1 MEYKELVEKL
11 NYYSKRY
18 YIEDDPVVSDAEYDR
33 LYSELLKMEAD
44 DPSVIAYDSPSQRVG
59 DLPVSSLDS
68 VAHEHKMLSLSN
80 AYSQEDLSRFVV
92 NIQKDIPSASFV
104 VEPKI
109 DGAAIVLTYENGKLV
124 RGATRGDG
132 TNGEDVTHNV
142 RTIRSLPLEIGY
154 KEKLIVRGG
163 EVFMPVA
170 SFERLNR
177 VNAENNKKLFVN
189 PRNAAA
195 GTLKLLDSK
204 LAYERGL
211 DAFIYG
217 IDSGGTESHF
227 DDMAFLKNYG
237 FNTNELIGRF
247 SSGDQIWEYV
257 EFIGSKRD
265 SLEYDIDGAV
275 VKVDSKA
282 SQRSLG
288 GATIKS
294 PKWAIAYKY
303 PAQEAITTLL
313 DVDFQ
318 VGRTGSITP
327 VAKLDPVFLAGSTI
341 SNATLHNEDEIE
353 RLGIKIGDKIAIRK
367 GGDIIPKVIRP
378 IADERDGTERD
389 VIFLS
394 NCPVCNSTLVKE
406 ETDIN
411 RKCINPACPAQLKL
425 SLLHFASRKAMD
437 IQGFG
442 EALVDKLVDD
452 GKIHDVS
459 EIYTVPLDY
468 LIEEDGFGEKSVE
481 KLTKAI
487 QSSKEKEFAKVL
499 YGLGLRHVGERT
511 AQVLAEHFGDI
522 DSLIKADVEMLTAVR
537 DIGAETAV
545 SIVNSFSNADLLG
558 IINRL
563 KMSGIK
569 FYQEKS
575 EISSDIL
582 GGDKSFVVTGTL
594 SLPRDHFKKLIEA
607 NGGRVLS
614 AVSGKL
620 DFLLV
625 GGDNAG
631 SKLEKAQKLGVTV
644 IDEEQLNKMLDGE

>member
-1 MEYKELVEKL
+1 MDYRELVDKL
-11 NYYSKRY
+11 NYYSKKY
-18 YIEDDPVVSDAEYDR
+18 YVEDNPAVTDAEYDE
-33 LYSELLKMEAD
+33 LYNQLLAIEAEN
-44 DPSVIAYDSPSQRVG
+44 PSIIAHDSPTQRVG
-59 DLPVSSLDS
+59 DKLVSSLES

-80 AYSQEDLSRFVV
+80 AYNKEELQRFIDTVLGDARGAV
-92 NIQKDIPSASFV
+92 FV

-109 DGAAIVLTYENGKLV
+109 DGAAIVLTYEDGKLV

-142 RTIRSLPLEIGY
+142 RTIRSLPLEIDY
-154 KEKLIVRGG
+154 KGKLIIRG

-177 VNAENNKKLFVN
+177 GFAENNKKLFAN

-195 GTLKLLDSK
+195 GSLKLLDSR

-211 DAFIYG
+211 DVFLYG
-217 IDSGGTESHF
+217 VDEGGTEHHY
-227 DDMAFLKNYG
+227 DDLQFLRDQG
-237 FNTNELIGRF
+237 FNVNELIGRF
-247 SSGDQIWEYV
+247 DIFEDIWAHV
-257 EFIGSKRD
+257 EMIGSKRD

-275 VKVDSKA
+275 IKVDSKS
-282 SQRSLG
+282 SQRSL

-303 PAQEAITTLL
+303 PSQEAVTTLR
-313 DVDFQ
+313 DVEFQ

-327 VAKLDPVFLAGSTI
+327 VAKLEPVFLAGSTI

-353 RLGIKIGDKIAIRK
+353 RLGIMIGDKVTIRK

-378 IADERDGTERD
+378 IVEERDGRERD
-389 VIFLS
+389 IIFLN
-394 NCPVCNSTLVKE
+394 NCPVCDSVLVKE

-452 GKIHDVS
+452 GKINDFAD
-459 EIYTVPLDY
+459 IYEKDFEY
-468 LIEEDGFGEKSVE
+468 LMDEDGYGEKSVQKIME
-481 KLTKAI
+481 AI
-487 QSSKEKEFAKVL
+487 NASKVKPFAKVL
-499 YGLGLRHVGERT
+499 YGLGLWHVGERT
-511 AQVLAEHFGDI
+511 AQVLADYFGDI
-522 DSLIKADVEMLTAVR
+522 DSLINADIQKLTAVR
-537 DIGAETAV
+537 DIGLETANA
-545 SIVNSFSNADLLG
+545 IVNSFSNDDLLD

-563 KMSGIK
+563 KMSGLSFIA
-569 FYQEKS
+569 EKS
-575 EISSDIL
+575 EPTSNVL
-582 GGDKSFVVTGTL
+582 GDKTFVVTGTL

-620 DFLLV
+620 DYLLV
-625 GGDNAG
+625 GENAG
-631 SKLEKAQKLGVTV
+631 SKLEKAEKLGVNV
-644 IDEEQLNKMLDGE
+644 IDEAGLMNMLGGE

>member
-1 MEYKELVEKL
+1 MDYKELVERL

-18 YIEDDPVVSDAEYDR
+18 YVEDDPVVSDAEYDK
-33 LYSELLKMEAD
+33 LYNELLQFEAD
-44 DPSVIAYDSPSQRVG
+44 DPSIIVHDSPSQRVG
-59 DLPVSSLDS
+59 DKPISGLDS
-68 VAHEHKMLSLSN
+68 ITHEHRMLSLSN
-80 AYSQEDLSRFVV
+80 AYSEEELNKFFDKIV
-92 NIQKDIPSASFV
+92 KEIPSATFV

-142 RTIRSLPLEIGY
+142 RTIRSLPLEIDY
-154 KEKLIVRGG
+154 KEKLIVRG

-177 VNAENNKKLFVN
+177 ISSENNKKTFVN

-204 LAYERGL
+204 IAYERGL

-217 IDSGGTESHF
+217 IDEGGTDNHF
-227 DDMAFLKNYG
+227 DDLNFLKNKG
-237 FNTNELIGRF
+237 FNINNLIGKF
-247 SSGDQIWEYV
+247 QSFDQVWKCV

-275 VKVDSKA
+275 IKVDSKS

-288 GATIKS
+288 ANIKS
-294 PKWAIAYKY
+294 PNWAIAYKY

-313 DVDFQ
+313 DVEFQ

-378 IADERDGTERD
+378 IIDERDGNEKD
-389 VIFLS
+389 VFFLD
-394 NCPVCNSTLVKE
+394 NCPVCNSNLEKN

-452 GKIHDVS
+452 DKIHDVS
-459 EIYTVPLDY
+459 EIYTQSLEY
-468 LIEEDGFGEKSVE
+468 LIEEDGFGEKSVD
-481 KLTKAI
+481 KLNKAI
-487 QSSKEKEFAKVL
+487 EGSKKKEFAKVL

-511 AQVLAEHFGDI
+511 AQVLAEYFGDI
-522 DSLIKADVEMLTAVR
+522 DSIIKADVEMLVNVR
-537 DIGAETAV
+537 DIGEETAG
-545 SIVNSFSNADLLG
+545 SIVNSFSNANLIG

-563 KMSGIK
+563 KESGIQ
-569 FYQEKS
+569 FAQVKS
-575 EISSDIL
+575 EPSSNVL
-582 GGDKSFVVTGTL
+582 VGKTFVVTGTL

-607 NGGRVLS
+607 NGGKVLS

-620 DFLLV
+620 DYLLV
-625 GGDNAG
+625 GDNAG
-631 SKLEKAQKLGVTV
+631 SKLAKAEKLGVAV
-644 IDEEQLNKMLDGE
+644 IDEEQLKKMLDGD